1 MTRDLILTLALAA
14 ASVAAPLGAALE
26 AQVSAPN
33 ISAPKR
39 AAQNAA
45 NRVNARTGA
54 IEAAGATGQVI
65 EGRSGQGAAQ
75 LAQAQGATAPA
86 GQAKAPQAKA
96 ATPAA
101 ATTGGDTARATS
113 VAQRGAKGEVTF
125 QREQFAYDDAGR
137 RDPFYSLFA
146 SGDLRPVLTDL
157 RLVAVIYDPTGRNSV
172 AILRDIT
179 TKDQYRVKTGQMLG
193 RMRVTAILPKQINVV
208 IDEFGYSRQESLALI
223 DPTTQRTR

>member
-45 NRVNARTGA
+45 NRANARTGA
-54 IEAAGATGQVI
+54 IDAAGASGQAI
-65 EGRSGQGAAQ
+65 EGRTGQGAAQ
-75 LAQAQGATAPA
+75 LAQAQGA
-86 GQAKAPQAKA
+86 QAKA
-96 ATPAA
+96 AARAA
-101 ATTGGDTARATS
+101 RDTAGATS

-125 QREQFAYDDAGR
+125 MREQFAYDDAGR
-137 RDPFYSLFA
+137 RDPFHSLFA

-172 AILRDIT
+172 AILRDVT

>member
-14 ASVAAPLGAALE
+14 ASVAAPLGAALR

-45 NRVNARTGA
+45 NRANARTGA
-54 IEAAGATGQVI
+54 IDAAGASGQAI
-65 EGRSGQGAAQ
+65 EGRTGQGAAQ
-75 LAQAQGATAPA
+75 LAQAQGAT
-86 GQAKAPQAKA
+86 KTA
-96 ATPAA
+96 APAA
-101 ATTGGDTARATS
+101 AGTGSDTARATS

>member
-45 NRVNARTGA
+45 NRANARTGA
-54 IEAAGATGQVI
+54 IDAAGASGQAI
-65 EGRSGQGAAQ
+65 EGRTGQGAAQ
-75 LAQAQGATAPA
+75 LAQAQGAQT
-86 GQAKAPQAKA
+86 KA
-96 ATPAA
+96 AAPAA
-101 ATTGGDTARATS
+101 ARAGRDTAGATS

-125 QREQFAYDDAGR
+125 MREQFAYDDAGR
-137 RDPFYSLFA
+137 RDPFHSLFA

-172 AILRDIT
+172 AILRDVT

>member
-39 AAQNAA
+39 AAQNVA
-45 NRVNARTGA
+45 NRVDARTGA
-54 IEAAGATGQVI
+54 IEAAGTSGQAI
-65 EGRSGQGAAQ
+65 EGRTGQGAAQ
-75 LAQAQGATAPA
+75 LAQAQGAQGT
-86 GQAKAPQAKA
+86 QAKA
-96 ATPAA
+96 AAPAA
-101 ATTGGDTARATS
+101 ARTGTDTARATS
-113 VAQRGAKGEVTF
+113 VAQRGAKGEVSF

-172 AILRDIT
+172 AILRDVT